1 MIRSRLRRRLGWLAL
16 VLVPLAPA
24 AAVIGAAPAHAG
36 GLQLGLVSTTGFLRD
51 SNNGGAGSPV
61 VQAATD
67 IDGPAE
73 NVAVNPTGTGT
84 NVKIAFT
91 QHAGLCVGLDSSH
104 QAFILVSCATGIG
117 TVFRQYTRNGGLVFD
132 NNYADAHNGGG
143 EWDLSADGSTS
154 DQLIAAIAGTFFQRW
169 QNCSGGCV

>member
-1 MIRSRLRRRLGWLAL
+1 MIRGRLRRRLGWLAL
-16 VLVPLAPA
+16 VLAPA
-24 AAVIGAAPAHAG
+24 AAAVGSPAAHAG
-36 GLQLGLVSTTGFLRD
+36 GLQLGLVSASGFLRD
-51 SNNGGAGSPV
+51 SNNGGPGSPV
-61 VQAATD
+61 VAALND

-73 NVAVNPTGTGT
+73 NVSVNPTGTGS

-91 QHAGLCVGLDSSH
+91 QHSGQCVGLDSSH
-104 QAFILVSCATGIG
+104 MNFILVSCATGIG

-143 EWDLSADGSTS
+143 EWDLSADGSTG

-169 QNCSGGCV
+169 QNCSGGCA